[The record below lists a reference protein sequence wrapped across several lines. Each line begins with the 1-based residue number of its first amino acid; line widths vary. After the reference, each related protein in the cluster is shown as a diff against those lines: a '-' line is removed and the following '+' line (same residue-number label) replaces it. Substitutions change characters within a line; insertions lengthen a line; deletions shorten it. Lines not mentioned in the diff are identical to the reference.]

1 MTFQEAEERIE
12 ALLEKEYVVVDFLPA
27 QVKAD
32 SPGQFFAVEE
42 QFLTGTY
49 ARTLRESFAG
59 LILRLNCFY
68 DLELVDDKEEEL
80 TLNPPPEAL
89 KTRILENEEDV
100 TLFIEDSLIQLNTD
114 DTHLTLFRPS
124 RKLLY
129 LVRLMAEA
137 EGLFVWTPGETEDP
151 DAAEDPDETEDPG
164 EAEDSH
170 EADETPETDVQ
181 EA

>member
-68 DLELVDDKEEEL
+68 DFELVDDKEEKL

-89 KTRILENEEDV
+89 KTRILENKEDV
-100 TLFIEDSLIQLNTD
+100 TLLLEDSLIQLNAD
-114 DTHLTLFRPS
+114 DTHLTLFGPS
-124 RKLLY
+124 RRLLY
-129 LVRLMAEA
+129 LVRMMAEA
-137 EGLFVWTPGETEDP
+137 EGLFVW
-151 DAAEDPDETEDPG
+151 APG
-164 EAEDSH
+164 EAENPD
-170 EADETPETDVQ
+170 EADETEETDVR